1 MVSLLIS
8 ALVIG
13 SFGPGDAAA
22 VYKEKCREIAASAKI
37 PLIQVEYKSGKKTIS
52 FESAQFEFAKE
63 SAACN
68 TVFQAAS
75 LSKPVFAY
83 IVLKMADRGEID
95 LDKPLFQYTDIE
107 RFVNKDWAKL
117 LTARNI
123 LSHKSGLKD
132 WAAAPSS
139 DAWPSSK
146 IDFIFRPDSCFGYS
160 GEAYAFLQRAVEKI
174 RGKSLEEIA
183 VEEVFVPFKM
193 TNTSYIWKDSYDSQA
208 ASGYNSMGENRGQ
221 GRHPRANSAYTL
233 RTTAADYSKFLT
245 VLANGTGLK
254 SKTHK
259 EQLTPAVNAVY
270 NFGKERPC
278 DKYIFWGLGVGIEK
292 NPELGDIIFHWGD
305 NGNFKALFIIV
316 PAQKG
321 RPASHLVYFTNSS
334 FGHDIINQIVP
345 LFYNTREPLQISA
358 WINE

>member
-13 SFGPGDAAA
+13 SFGPGDSAA

-95 LDKPLFQYTDIE
+95 LDKPLSQYTDIH

-146 IDFIFRPDSCFGYS
+146 IEFIFRPDSCFGYS

-193 TNTSYIWKDSYDSQA
+193 TNTSYIWKSSYDSQA
-208 ASGYNSMGENRGQ
+208 AFGYNSKGENRGQ

-259 EQLTPAVNAVY
+259 EQLSPAVNAVY

-321 RPASHLVYFTNSS
+321 RPASHFVYFTNSS